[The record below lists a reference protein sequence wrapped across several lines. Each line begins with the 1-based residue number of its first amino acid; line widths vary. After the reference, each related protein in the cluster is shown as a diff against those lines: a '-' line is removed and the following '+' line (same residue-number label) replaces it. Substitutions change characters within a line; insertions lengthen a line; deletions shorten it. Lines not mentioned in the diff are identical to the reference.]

1 VDARGNAARSP
12 TAAQLADI
20 TCPVALVRAEQGSFP
35 ATPPLIGADADAALQ
50 CTLDV
55 RCDVL
60 AAGANHD
67 TMLFDPYASE
77 VARAIDRFVSA
88 PSSRSRS

>member
-1 VDARGNAARSP
+1 MLPGGTR
-12 TAAQLADI
+12 
-20 TCPVALVRAEQGSFP
+20 
-35 ATPPLIGADADAALQ
+35 PLIGADAHAALLR
-50 CTLDV
+50 TLDV

-60 AAGANHD
+60 VAGANHD
-67 TMLFDPYASE
+67 THYTMLVDPHAPE